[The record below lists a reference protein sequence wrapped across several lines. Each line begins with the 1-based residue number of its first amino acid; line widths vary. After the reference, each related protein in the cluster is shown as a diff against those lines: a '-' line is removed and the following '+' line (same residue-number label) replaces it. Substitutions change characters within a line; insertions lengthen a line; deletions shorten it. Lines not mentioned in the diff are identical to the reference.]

1 MFNHLNH
8 LNHLILV
15 QSTIM
20 FTDPI
25 ADMLT
30 RIRNAA
36 QARKN
41 ELVLPYS
48 KFKASLA
55 QLLFKQGFIGGF
67 SEVKLDHKMLQINLK
82 YSAEGESV
90 ISGIQR
96 VSKPGQRIYLPADK
110 LPRTNSG
117 YGVTVVSTSKGLM
130 TDKEAR
136 KSKMGGEVVC
146 QVW

>member
-1 MFNHLNH
+1 MY
-8 LNHLILV
+8 
-15 QSTIM
+15 
-20 FTDPI
+20 TDPI

-30 RIRNAA
+30 RIRNA
-36 QARKN
+36 QAAKKS

-48 KFKASLA
+48 KFKANLA
-55 QLLFKQGFIGGF
+55 GLLVKSGFVSGCQEMTSG
-67 SEVKLDHKMLQINLK
+67 ENHKMLQINLK
-82 YSAEGESV
+82 YSVAGEAV
-90 ISGIQR
+90 ISGIKR

-136 KSKMGGEVVC
+136 KEHVGGEVLFSI
-146 QVW
+146 W

>member
-1 MFNHLNH
+1 
-8 LNHLILV
+8 
-15 QSTIM
+15 M

-30 RIRNAA
+30 RIRNASIA
-36 QARKN
+36 KKD

-48 KFKASLA
+48 KFKAHLANLLLKEGFVASVSETQDKLKSL
-55 QLLFKQGFIGGF
+55 KI
-67 SEVKLDHKMLQINLK
+67 SLK
-82 YSAEGESV
+82 YNQNGESV
-90 ISGIQR
+90 IAGIKR
-96 VSKPGQRIYLPADK
+96 VSKPGQRIYVPSDK

-117 YGVTVVSTSKGLM
+117 FGVTVVSTSKGLM

-136 KSKMGGEVVC
+136 KSKVGGEVVC